1 MFENLFY
8 FTVTLVD
15 NEQRME
21 GNIPLSPVK
30 LCKEYNLSF
39 EMKPD
44 AIGGGPHEIFVF
56 LPKGETYLYK
66 IKISS
71 SQPEFHFKNVRKPFD
86 LAVNDWNKI
95 SIIQSKEGEEY
106 LLTMRAESSDVE
118 IMKEKVNTAKV
129 YEEVTI
135 FPAYTNPLLPC
146 SMKNFVV
153 TSKYHHGLFS
163 FGIFFIFVFNY
174 FVLDVHR

>member
-1 MFENLFY
+1 
-8 FTVTLVD
+8 
-15 NEQRME
+15 ME
-21 GNIPLSPVK
+21 ASRPLGPVK
-30 LCKEYNLSF
+30 LCKEHNVTF
-39 EMKPD
+39 EMKPY
-44 AIGGGPHEIFVF
+44 AIDGGPFEIFVF
-56 LPKGETYLYK
+56 LPKGETNLYK

-71 SQPEFHFKNVRKPFD
+71 SQPEFHFQNVRKPFN

-106 LLTMRAESSDVE
+106 WLTMRVESSDVD

-146 SMKNFVV
+146 SMKNFVI